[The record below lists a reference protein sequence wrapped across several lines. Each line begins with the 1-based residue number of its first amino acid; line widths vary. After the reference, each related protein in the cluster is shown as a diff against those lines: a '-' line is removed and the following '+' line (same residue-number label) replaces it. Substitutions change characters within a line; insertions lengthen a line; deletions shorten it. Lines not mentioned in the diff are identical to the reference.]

1 MSSRVANPKTVWVSW
16 SKPKGDVFILFLTI
30 ALALFGMVAIYSASG
45 YVGEVQYGDRW
56 YFVKKQAL
64 GFGVGIVAMLIFT
77 RINCQIFKG
86 KKLRWIIFFVPIVL
100 LALVFVPGIGKSNY
114 GATRW
119 IGIGSF
125 TIQPSELA
133 KYGFVVLSSAYMSD
147 NMGRVR
153 TFKGV
158 LPVLL

>member
-1 MSSRVANPKTVWVSW
+1 MSSRVTNPKTVWVSW

-100 LALVFVPGIGKSNY
+100 LA
-114 GATRW
+114 
-119 IGIGSF
+119 
-125 TIQPSELA
+125 
-133 KYGFVVLSSAYMSD
+133 
-147 NMGRVR
+147 
-153 TFKGV
+153 
-158 LPVLL
+158 VLLAIVIILKGADALDGGSQFALILTTHL